1 MTTTKR
7 INDLTP
13 GDEIITTG
21 GRIDR
26 VISVGVEGPWRQ
38 ITVAVGCAY
47 SRQEMRREFYTAAV
61 TVR

>member
-7 INDLTP
+7 INDLTR
-13 GDEIITTG
+13 GDEIITEG

-26 VISVGVEGPWRQ
+26 VLSVGAEGPWRQ

-47 SRQEMRREFYTAAV
+47 SRQEMRRAFYTAAV